1 MLLLKLLQDINL
13 ATKLLNYSFSS
24 SPLLPLSTFPLF
36 SSYFSPSFVFFLLLI
51 LFLLLT
57 IPHLILLF
65 LLHLVLL
72 LLLFTTSPPSPPPPT
87 SPSPSL
93 FSPPS
98 LYSSSPSS
106 NFSFSFFLPPLESAS
121 SMNSATSSKCMAIFV
136 WATSSSFKPLYLI
149 PTGL

>member
-13 ATKLLNYSFSS
+13 ATKLLNYSFPS
-24 SPLLPLSTFPLF
+24 SPLLPLSTFLL
-36 SSYFSPSFVFFLLLI
+36 FFLLLFP
-51 LFLLLT
+51 LFRLPFP
-57 IPHLILLF
+57 PHPSSPPPHHTPPHPSLPPPPRP
-65 LLHLVLL
+65 
-72 LLLFTTSPPSPPPPT
+72 PPSPPPPT

-98 LYSSSPSS
+98 PYSSSPSS
-106 NFSFSFFLPPLESAS
+106 NFSFSFLPPLESAS

>member
-1 MLLLKLLQDINL
+1 MLLLKLLKDINL
-13 ATKLLNYSFSS
+13 ATKLLNYSFPS
-24 SPLLPLSTFPLF
+24 SPLLPLSTFLL
-36 SSYFSPSFVFFLLLI
+36 FFLLLFP
-51 LFLLLT
+51 LFRLPFP
-57 IPHLILLF
+57 PHPSSPPPHHTPPHPSLPPPPRP
-65 LLHLVLL
+65 
-72 LLLFTTSPPSPPPPT
+72 PPSPPPPT